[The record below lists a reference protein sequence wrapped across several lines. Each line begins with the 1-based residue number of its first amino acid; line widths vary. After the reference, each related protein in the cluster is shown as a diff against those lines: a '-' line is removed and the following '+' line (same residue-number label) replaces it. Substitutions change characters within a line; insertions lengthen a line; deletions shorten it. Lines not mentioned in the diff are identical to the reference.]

1 MLAGSEK
8 HVVLCA
14 TNLRPTT
21 LIDFLN
27 EFYADVKLQVCFLC
41 YFSRGEIVIFKNVDN
56 IDLFNYMKED
66 DRSYIHNFCSCEKN
80 TTAKVASITAMI
92 FLYIVLHSAVH
103 MYDFHIFI
111 TLSSSSFHGFITNQF
126 NDLLP
131 VGLLA

>member
-41 YFSRGEIVIFKNVDN
+41 YFNRAEIVDIFKNVDN
-56 IDLFNYMKED
+56 IDLFNYMKEGD
-66 DRSYIHNFCSCEKN
+66 CSYICNFCSCEKN
-80 TTAKVASITAMI
+80 TTAKVAYVTAMI
-92 FLYIVLHSAVH
+92 LLHN
-103 MYDFHIFI
+103 
-111 TLSSSSFHGFITNQF
+111 SSSLRSSHI
-126 NDLLP
+126 
-131 VGLLA
+131 